1 MSMLSAALSL
11 FGITLIYTG
20 FLASGRDPITG
31 LATAFAGLIL
41 IIKPSLDA
49 LRYCKTNFGGGPQ
62 PHGTKTVPKVKKR
75 KVHLKIVKS
84 EDDKPTIH

>member
-1 MSMLSAALSL
+1 MISL
-11 FGITLIYTG
+11 VLLFLGATFTYTG

-31 LATAFAGLIL
+31 LTVALTGLIL
-41 IIKPSLDA
+41 IIKPA
-49 LRYCKTNFGGGPQ
+49 LEAVRYCQTNFGGGPRPQ
-62 PHGTKTVPKVKKR
+62 GTKTERKVKTK